1 MPSNLSQKI
10 IAEFVGTLFLVA
22 SVLGA
27 GHMTRALGAGS
38 AEGLTMIALAVG
50 FVLVVIVSV
59 FGPISGG
66 HFNPA
71 VSLMMALRRELSPS
85 LTSAYIFSQILGAAT
100 GAFFANVMFG
110 ASSWS
115 LSDVDRNGS
124 GLWVGEA
131 FATFGL
137 VLLILVLLDRDR
149 VSWIPAGVGLW
160 VAGGHFFTSST
171 SFANPAVTIGR
182 MLSNAPSSISLESA
196 LYFII
201 FQLLGALAA
210 LGVATVL
217 KPTLAEARG

>member
-1 MPSNLSQKI
+1 MSSKLSQKI

-85 LTSAYIFSQILGAAT
+85 QTSAYIFSQILGAAT

-115 LSDVDRNGS
+115 LSD
-124 GLWVGEA
+124 
-131 FATFGL
+131 
-137 VLLILVLLDRDR
+137 
-149 VSWIPAGVGLW
+149 
-160 VAGGHFFTSST
+160 
-171 SFANPAVTIGR
+171 
-182 MLSNAPSSISLESA
+182 
-196 LYFII
+196 
-201 FQLLGALAA
+201 
-210 LGVATVL
+210 
-217 KPTLAEARG
+217 